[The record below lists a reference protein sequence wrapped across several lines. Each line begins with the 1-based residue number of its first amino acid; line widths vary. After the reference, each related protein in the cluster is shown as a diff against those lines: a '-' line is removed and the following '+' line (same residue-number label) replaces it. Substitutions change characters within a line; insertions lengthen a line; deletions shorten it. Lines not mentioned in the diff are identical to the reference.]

1 MPRPVGLPGTKLTWT
16 FRENYVY
23 NSTAECLNRSNIPYH
38 RAGKYT
44 TDSFEFLIRG
54 FLDSNP
60 GKGRG
65 GRDLRLEDG
74 HLLLYGL
81 NLIEH
86 LAYLLYNQV
95 SLKNNTI
102 KVWKIFVFIKIMCG
116 YIVNCLQNNTWRLE
130 SSWVRDLVIC
140 KNM

>member
-1 MPRPVGLPGTKLTWT
+1 LKITKCFDAKARWPSRYKINLNLERKLCLQ
-16 FRENYVY
+16 FYKEF
-23 NSTAECLNRSNIPYH
+23 LNRSNIPYH

-74 HLLLYGL
+74 YLLLYGL
-81 NLIEH
+81 NLIKP
-86 LAYLLYNQV
+86 LAYLLYNQ
-95 SLKNNTI
+95 LA
-102 KVWKIFVFIKIMCG
+102 
-116 YIVNCLQNNTWRLE
+116 
-130 SSWVRDLVIC
+130 
-140 KNM
+140 